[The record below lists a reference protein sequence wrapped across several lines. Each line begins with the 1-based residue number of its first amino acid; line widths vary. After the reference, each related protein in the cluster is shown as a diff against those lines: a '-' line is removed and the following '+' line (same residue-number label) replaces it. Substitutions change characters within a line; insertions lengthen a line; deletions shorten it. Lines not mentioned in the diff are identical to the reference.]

1 MAVRLAPDLGGARRI
16 GLLEVTSTPSIRP
29 TVLLG
34 GLDPI
39 FEVGIARALGEGG
52 AEVISDAHR
61 GADGLVLQ
69 ATDSHPDAIVLGDG
83 PDCTPDLGARLRAA
97 APSATI
103 VLWRSDATTVA
114 LIAPGA
120 EAPRMMPAPTADQL
134 LVELFGYSEKGAS
147 CPST

>member
-1 MAVRLAPDLGGARRI
+1 MLA
-16 GLLEVTSTPSIRP
+16 
-29 TVLLG
+29 

-39 FEVGIARALGEGG
+39 FELGIARALGEGG

-69 ATDSHPDAIVLGDG
+69 ATDSCPDAIVLGDG
-83 PDCTPDLGARLRAA
+83 PGCTPDLGARLRAA
-97 APSATI
+97 APSSTI
-103 VLWRSDATTVA
+103 VLWRSDASTVA
-114 LIAPGA
+114 LLAPGA

-134 LVELFGYSEKGAS
+134 LMELFGYSGKGAS